1 MKITS
6 RRSRVANA
14 LASALIASAA
24 LSFSTVARADSLSSI
39 KSEGY
44 ARVGFSNFTPWGYVD
59 DKGELSGV
67 EPTLVRAFLKSI
79 GVEKMDGVL
88 TQFVSIIPALD
99 AKRLDFIGAGMQIRP
114 GRCQQIAFGEPEW
127 LSMQAFVTK
136 AGNPS
141 KLTSLDDVKA
151 NAAIRLGVVGGGT
164 EREYARING
173 VPDSQVIVFPDLST
187 ATSGIKASRVEAL
200 MFTSITIRG
209 MLTNNKH
216 PELAYVAMSKPPL
229 DKDGAPVIG
238 YGAIGFRKSDP
249 ELLAAWNA
257 WLQGVKRSGEIVRLL
272 EPYGFT
278 AADIAPD
285 TIKTAELCAAKN

>member
-6 RRSRVANA
+6 RTARVANA
-14 LASALIASAA
+14 LASALIVSAA
-24 LSFSTVARADSLSSI
+24 LSFPTIAHADSLSSI

-79 GVEKMDGVL
+79 GVDKMDGVV

-127 LSMQAFVTK
+127 VSTQGFVTK

-141 KLTSLDDVKA
+141 KLTSLDDVKS
-151 NAAIRLGVVGGGT
+151 NAATRLAVVAGGT

-173 VPDSQVIVFPDLST
+173 IPDAQVVIFPDLPT
-187 ATSGIKASRVEAL
+187 AASGIKAGRVDA
-200 MFTSITIRG
+200 MMQTSITIRG
-209 MLTNNKH
+209 LLAGDKH

-229 DKDGAPVIG
+229 DKDGNPVIG
-238 YGAIGFRKSDP
+238 YGAVGFRKSDP

-257 WLQGVKRSGEIVRLL
+257 WLKGAKQSGEIVRLL
-272 EPYGFT
+272 EPFGFT

-285 TIKTAELCAAKN
+285 TIKTADLCAAKN

>member
-1 MKITS
+1 MKMMS
-6 RRSRVANA
+6 RKSRWSIA
-14 LASALIASAA
+14 LASVLIAGTA
-24 LSFSTVARADSLSSI
+24 LTLSTVVRADSLATI

-79 GVEKMDGVL
+79 GVDKMDGVL

-99 AKRLDFIGAGMQIRP
+99 ARRLDFVGAGMQIRP
-114 GRCQQIAFGEPEW
+114 GRCQQISFGDPEW
-127 LSMQAFVTK
+127 VSTQAFVTK

-141 KLTSLDDVKA
+141 KLTTLDDVKA
-151 NAAIRLGVVGGGT
+151 NPAIRLAAVTGGT
-164 EREYARING
+164 EREYAKING
-173 VPDSQVIVFPDLST
+173 IPDAQVVVFPDLAT
-187 ATSGIKASRVEAL
+187 ATSGIKAGRVDV
-200 MFTSITIRG
+200 MMQTSITIRG
-209 MLTNNKH
+209 LLAGNKH

-229 DKDGAPVIG
+229 DKDGNPVIG
-238 YGAIGFRKSDP
+238 YGAVGFRKSDP

-257 WLQGVKRSGEIVRLL
+257 WLKGVKQSGDIVRLL
-272 EPYGFT
+272 EPFGFT

-285 TIKTAELCAAKN
+285 NIKTADLCAAKN